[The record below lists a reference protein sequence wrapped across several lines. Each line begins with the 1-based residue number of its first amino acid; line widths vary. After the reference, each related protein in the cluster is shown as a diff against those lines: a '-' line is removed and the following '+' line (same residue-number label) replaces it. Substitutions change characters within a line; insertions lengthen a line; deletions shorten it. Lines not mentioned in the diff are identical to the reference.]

1 MRSAPEI
8 GAGRYNVIAMA
19 FRVFLSY
26 SLEAAEMALAW
37 RLQTLAAAHGI
48 EMYVP
53 HYGAT
58 QSPKGLASLQT
69 AIDRADC
76 VLAILTTAASASVQS
91 ELGYALQRQK
101 LVIPIV
107 RSELTGHPLLAQ
119 FPSVFTFSPSDN
131 PGKVESEIVEFLK
144 KQQITKEK
152 QQTIGALAAGNARN
166 SVESSGSLVIHSTTP
181 FSVLQLAT

>member
-53 HYGAT
+53 RLARRRPAGESGNRQQRTRGRARSAARYRASERRRRAGRRRASRDFPGGNGARR
-58 QSPKGLASLQT
+58 
-69 AIDRADC
+69 DVHR
-76 VLAILTTAASASVQS
+76 
-91 ELGYALQRQK
+91 LGR
-101 LVIPIV
+101 
-107 RSELTGHPLLAQ
+107 
-119 FPSVFTFSPSDN
+119 
-131 PGKVESEIVEFLK
+131 
-144 KQQITKEK
+144 
-152 QQTIGALAAGNARN
+152 GAGEGGGAGG
-166 SVESSGSLVIHSTTP
+166 V
-181 FSVLQLAT
+181 